1 MNEMIRYVRKY
12 LLTLLVVIFAVS
24 CAIFGGEKVQ
34 ASSQAWTGE
43 TDTTWYD
50 QNQTSSEYTIHTAEE
65 LAGLA
70 YLVNEKG
77 ITFEGRKI
85 VLGSDIILNEGSV
98 SEANDSFKQWI
109 PIGGDNT
116 FKGNFDGNGKYISG
130 LYYKG
135 TSTYIGLFGCTSTN
149 SIVNLTVKNGYLESN
164 HTETYMG
171 GIIGRVS
178 ENTSLSNCTVENIK
192 LIHKAADFT
201 DSLAYSYFGFAVGE
215 NITDEDEAVIENVTM
230 IDCELYVLSSTNPE
244 SIYAG
249 GITGQGYNSH
259 IIGSSVIGGKIIVE
273 AFRRAHVGG
282 ITGVER
288 YGKILNTWASLE
300 KVSATLD
307 SSTFELGIGGFAGVL
322 QAETKNCYST
332 TKLVQV
338 DGESSIVEEY
348 IGGFAGIVLSCWD
361 DYYEDEAYFY
371 GGILENAYSTT
382 EVKDN
387 TKALNRYTGLLIG
400 ILHFQQ
406 EKVGYEIV
414 LNKTLINSYYQER
427 ASVPGIG
434 RCSSYVEDKVDLS
447 KLNLTNRVTKV
458 TSQSVKS
465 GELAYNL
472 NKKNDDVWV
481 QGSGYPVYR
490 KATEKPI
497 RKVTFVS
504 GNTTIA
510 TKYTD
515 TLGKIIVPGAPSM
528 KEAYFQGWYVG
539 STKISSG
546 TVYTKDTVVTARF
559 VKEVK
564 SYTSV
569 QLSKTTF
576 TYNGKSQV
584 PTVTIKDGS
593 KVLKQGTDYKLAYK
607 NTTNVGTG
615 SIIVTGLGNYT
626 GTKTVTF
633 RIVAKSISSQTK
645 IILSSTNHTYS
656 GKEKKP
662 SVKVTD
668 GTKTLLLNKDYTLTY
683 KNNKSIGTATVT
695 ITGKGNYS
703 GKKYV
708 SFTIKPR
715 KISFTKLKSN
725 SRKSMT
731 VYWKKDTTVTGYQVV
746 YATDKNFTKGKKIS
760 NVKGYKVTSKKVTS
774 LKSKKTYYVKIRGYK
789 VVSGKVIYGDYSIVR
804 KVRVR

>member
-1 MNEMIRYVRKY
+1 MKEYFRRYLV
-12 LLTLLVVIFAVS
+12 TLVVVIFAVS
-24 CAIFGGEKVQ
+24 CAIFWGEKVQ
-34 ASSQAWTGE
+34 ASSRAWTGE
-43 TDTTWYD
+43 KDTTWYD
-50 QNQTSSEYTIHTAEE
+50 QNQTSLEYTIYTAEE

-70 YLVNEKG
+70 YLVNEEG

-85 VLGSDIILNEGSV
+85 VLGADIILNEGSV
-98 SEANDSFKQWI
+98 SEANDSFKQWT
-109 PIGGDNT
+109 PIGGDNL

-149 SIVNLTVKNGYLESN
+149 SIANLTVKNGYLESN
-164 HTETYMG
+164 HTEIHMG
-171 GIIGRVS
+171 GIIGSVTK
-178 ENTSLSNCTVENIK
+178 NTSLSNCSVESIK
-192 LIHKAADFT
+192 LIHKAANFT
-201 DSLAYSYFGFAVGE
+201 NSITLCYIGFVIGE
-215 NITDEDEAVIENVTM
+215 YYAADIENVTS
-230 IDCELYVLSSTNPE
+230 INCELNVLSSGKRE
-244 SIYAG
+244 IIYAG
-249 GITGQGYNSH
+249 GVVGRCMYSSIVGN
-259 IIGSSVIGGKIIVE
+259 SVIGGIINVE
-273 AFRRAHVGG
+273 ASMLAYVGG
-282 ITGVER
+282 LAGRAISGE
-288 YGKILNTWASLE
+288 IHNTWASLD
-300 KVSATLD
+300 KISVSLG
-307 SSTFELGIGGFAGVL
+307 SSTEDISVGGFAGVL
-322 QAETKNCYST
+322 QAETINCYST
-332 TKLVQV
+332 TKLAQV
-338 DGESSIVEEY
+338 DGESSIAEVS
-348 IGGFAGIVLSCWD
+348 IGGFAGFVLSGWD
-361 DYYEDEAYFY
+361 DFTFDDDEFFY
-371 GGILENAYSTT
+371 GGSLENAYSIT
-382 EVKDN
+382 EVKDS
-387 TKALNRYTGLLIG
+387 TKSLSKSIGLLIG
-400 ILHFQQ
+400 MLGFDQ
-406 EKVGYEIV
+406 GNACYEMV
-414 LNKTLINSYYQER
+414 LNETLINSYYEEK
-427 ASVPGIG
+427 AAVPGIG
-434 RCSSYVEDKVDLS
+434 RCSSYVENEVDLS
-447 KLNLTNRVTKV
+447 KLDLTNRVIKV

-465 GELAYNL
+465 GELAYKL
-472 NKKNDDVWV
+472 NKKTNDVWV
-481 QGSGYPVYR
+481 QGSGYPVCR

-497 RKVTFVS
+497 RRVTFLS

-510 TKYTD
+510 TEYTD
-515 TLGKIIVPGAPSM
+515 TLGKIKVPSDASM
-528 KEAYFQGWYVG
+528 KGAYFQGWYVG

-546 TVYTKDTVVTARF
+546 TVYTKDTVVTAKF

-615 SIIVTGLGNYT
+615 SITVTGLGNYT

-633 RIVAKSISSQTK
+633 RIEAKSFSTQTYIK
-645 IILSSTNHTYS
+645 LSSLNYTYN
-656 GKEKKP
+656 GKENKP

-668 GTKTLLLNKDYTLTY
+668 GTKTLIVNKDYTLTY
-683 KNNKSIGTATVT
+683 KNNKSIGTATVI

-731 VYWKKDTTVTGYQVV
+731 VYWEKDTAVTGYQVV
-746 YATDKNFTKGKKIS
+746 YATDKNFTKEKKIS
-760 NVKGYKVTSKKVTS
+760 NVKGYKVISKKVTS

-789 VVSGKVIYGDYSIVR
+789 VVSGKVIYGDYSTIR